1 MCSMTT
7 DTVTRVQ
14 RMHALPWQT
23 AGFRLIRSRQL
34 CIAYSKHIL
43 SPPVTLVLPG
53 IRRVRIGFSRHAPFL
68 PGSIPPDPL
77 AYHAIRLSIHSLA
90 PFNPA
95 NTRSHPIFPRSM
107 SFTLR
112 YETPVLLS
120 TMSLHSPVRR
130 SSLRALDASS
140 LSNLC
145 VKSFPPAPCFFFFF
159 SFSPLTK

>member
-1 MCSMTT
+1 MLSMTT
-7 DTVTRVQ
+7 DTGTRVP

-23 AGFRLIRSRQL
+23 AGFTLIRSRQL

-77 AYHAIRLSIHSLA
+77 AYHAIRLSIHPLA

-95 NTRSHPIFPRSM
+95 NTRSHPILPRSM

-112 YETPVLLS
+112 PGTPALLS
-120 TMSLHSPVRR
+120 TMSLHSPSADQV
-130 SSLRALDASS
+130 SVPSMPPPFPIFALSLFRQHRA
-140 LSNLC
+140 
-145 VKSFPPAPCFFFFF
+145 FF
-159 SFSPLTK
+159 SFFPLHT